1 MPMSRNRA
9 TRAVL
14 CATALAS
21 ALFALQATV
30 LAAPPIVI
38 EDPTRPAPVS
48 ISDSSLDVFFDQTDY
63 RGLVCLALVDHGTAT
78 ATRIGVDAALLDASG
93 TVLVVRTMRIRGVFR
108 PGVRTAYSGYG
119 GSEATSNGNCLDVS
133 DGVPGTSFHYSAG
146 RGASWI
152 DVAAIVASVTEVG
165 YDDGTTWSAT
175 SVPHAGD
182 QLALPTAAPFVAAV
196 PYGLPIMTTKQ
207 SPGAPVTVVDAYPLD
222 SRGHSMIMGH
232 RVGFTTRA
240 LCAAIGDLAK
250 PANDVRVALTLVDR
264 TGNVAGVET
273 LDLRGRFD
281 VGKTYASMLW
291 CEGVSGRSDGDTFLY
306 GPTLSP
312 IGRIIASPLLVQF
325 QDGTSWTGPPPQTA
339 GQPLLP

>member
-1 MPMSRNRA
+1 
-9 TRAVL
+9 
-14 CATALAS
+14 
-21 ALFALQATV
+21 
-30 LAAPPIVI
+30 
-38 EDPTRPAPVS
+38 
-48 ISDSSLDVFFDQTDY
+48 
-63 RGLVCLALVDHGTAT
+63 
-78 ATRIGVDAALLDASG
+78 
-93 TVLVVRTMRIRGVFR
+93 
-108 PGVRTAYSGYG
+108 VRTAYSGYG

-222 SRGHSMIMGH
+222 S
-232 RVGFTTRA
+232 
-240 LCAAIGDLAK
+240 LGDLAK